1 MNTVLNSWKEIAS
14 YLDRGVR
21 TVQRWQK
28 SEELPVHRIG
38 SGRRAPV
45 FAFVA
50 EIDLWL
56 HESHNRS
63 DQVSRATALR
73 TDSRRI
79 RKDTHLLI
87 TRLHAEV
94 AKLTDNVRG
103 SVARY
108 ESRQANR
115 RANAASGNK

>member
-1 MNTVLNSWKEIAS
+1 MNTVLNSWKEIAG
-14 YLDRGVR
+14 YLGRGVR

-45 FAFVA
+45 FAFPA

-56 HESHNRS
+56 HELHNRP

-79 RKDTHLLI
+79 RKDTQVLI
-87 TRLHAEV
+87 RRLHAEV
-94 AKLTDNVRG
+94 AKLTDSVRF
-103 SVARY
+103 SVARF
-108 ESRQANR
+108 ESPQGNR
-115 RANAASGNK
+115 RATAPSSNK